1 MAKNK
6 RSGSEVRQ
14 RNKVIT
20 LRVNNR

>member
-1 MAKNK
+1 MTKNK

-14 RNKVIT
+14 RTKVIT

>member
-14 RNKVIT
+14 RTKVIT
-20 LRVNNR
+20 L

>member
-14 RNKVIT
+14 RTKVIT
-20 LRVNNR
+20 LRVN